1 MGKRKAKRRSNS
13 VLKTTSYY
21 SRYQVKFARR
31 RAGTCAHRLCFS
43 RSEALATRPMASLRV
58 AASRATTPSR
68 ARAHGCT
75 HELHSCHPARASR
88 ARARGVARAQGQTT
102 RERSR
107 AAENPSRPIAGCA
120 WTPRRGRRRLV
131 RGEARDAYTAHTN
144 LCLFRACVSRVQVK
158 PTTRRVKA

>member
-107 AAENPSRPIAGCA
+107 ARSRKPFAPDRGVRVDA
-120 WTPRRGRRRLV
+120 ASPAMTRRPRRG
-131 RGEARDAYTAHTN
+131 ARCKQA
-144 LCLFRACVSRVQVK
+144 
-158 PTTRRVKA
+158 